1 MAAGRWR
8 FASSLLLA
16 ALAAGIVLHFRPAR
30 PPARPPFPARCS
42 TATALREGDLVF
54 RRGQGL
60 WSEVFAEASAHDR
73 RFSHVGVL
81 LRAGGSWQVAH
92 ASAEDLTGVGGA
104 ATEPLGAFLRDA
116 SAFEI
121 RRPRLEAVQLGRFVA
136 MLRGA
141 VRDRIPFDTG
151 FSLAT
156 PDRVYCT
163 ELIWQAWTRA
173 TGADPLPRKSLWR
186 GQPIVSI
193 EDVISLGDV
202 VGAVP

>member
-92 ASAEDLTGVGGA
+92 ASAEDLTGVGCA
-104 ATEPLGAFLRDA
+104 AIEPLRTFLRDT

-121 RRPRLEAVQLGRFVA
+121 RRPRLEAVQLRQFVA

-156 PDRVYCT
+156 RERVYCT
-163 ELIWQAWTRA
+163 ELVWLAWIQA
-173 TGADPLPRKSLWR
+173 TGSDPLPRKTLWR
-186 GQPIVSI
+186 GLAVVSI
-193 EDVISLGDV
+193 EDVLSLGE
-202 VGAVP
+202 AIESKP